1 MTALPPVESDVL
13 VEVLMGGLMEVLIG
27 TLMGVLMGALMGVL
41 VGMLMGM
48 LVEVL
53 LVGSLVGILVGVL
66 VGVLVE
72 VLEVELEVELL
83 EPGTQHWI
91 SPPMHGHSEFPYS
104 LNWNDPPGHPP
115 SFTLRQYPLPAG
127 TLHTSSTQ
135 HCDW

>member
-66 VGVLVE
+66 VE

-104 LNWNDPPGHPP
+104 LYWNDPPGYSP
-115 SFTLRQYPLPAG
+115 SFTSRHHPLPAG

-135 HCDW
+135 HCDR